1 MAVQTSYQEN
11 IAKGYEGQVANE
23 TDFDIDTKKVE
34 TVAGIAFGRAV
45 SRGTDDKG
53 CVLGGADF
61 IGVTVRDQTQPVQ
74 NDDKYTQY
82 DLAGILRKGD
92 IWLKPSEGVTDGAQ
106 VYYDTTT
113 GRFGVSGGGKT
124 AIVGAVWQ
132 TTADADTLAVARF
145 NSPQH

>member
-1 MAVQTSYQEN
+1 MPVQSTYSEN

-23 TDFDIDTKKVE
+23 TNFDVDTKKVE
-34 TVAGIAFGRAV
+34 TAAGIDFGRAV

-53 CVLGGADF
+53 CVLGGATF
-61 IGVTVRDQTQPVQ
+61 IGVTVRDITLQDSA
-74 NDDKYTQY
+74 NDKYPQY
-82 DLAGILRKGD
+82 HLAGVLRKGD

-124 AIVGAVWQ
+124 AIVGAYWQ

-145 NSPQH
+145 NSPQT